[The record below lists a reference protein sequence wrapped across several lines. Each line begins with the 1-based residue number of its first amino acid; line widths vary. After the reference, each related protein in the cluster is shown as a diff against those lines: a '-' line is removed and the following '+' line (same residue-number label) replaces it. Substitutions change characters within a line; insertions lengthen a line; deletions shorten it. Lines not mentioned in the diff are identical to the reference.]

1 VAPHLENVSCVYL
14 ENCMVSKL
22 EESREIAGKNRFG
35 YLAYAINPESADK
48 LWNLSLDF
56 LKEEKK

>member
-1 VAPHLENVSCVYL
+1 
-14 ENCMVSKL
+14 MVSKL

-35 YLAYAINPESADK
+35 YLAYAKNPESADK

-56 LKEEKK
+56 IKEQKK